1 VARPSARTASKPT
14 TLRDASASTKT
25 TPLSP
30 AVGKAQTGAEALIRC
45 LEAHG
50 VEYIF
55 GYSGGA
61 AMPIFDALVDSKIK
75 LILVRHEQGATHM
88 ADGYARATG
97 KPGVVL
103 VTSGPGATNTVTGL
117 LTALMDSAPMI
128 VLTGQTISPMLG
140 KDAFQEA
147 DVTGITY
154 PVVKHSY
161 LVKNANDIPRIT
173 REAFYLAT
181 TGRPGPV
188 LIDLPKDITSGPCT
202 ASTKDPLKI
211 EMDLPGYTVPSHP
224 DLALV
229 KKAAAL
235 LARSK
240 RPVLYVGHGAVI
252 SGAGKA
258 IIELAEK
265 LQAPIVNTL
274 LGKGACPEDH
284 PLHQGMLGM
293 HGTAYANKTVTD
305 CDLIMAIGAR
315 WDDRI
320 TGKLSEFCVGATKI
334 HVDIDVA
341 EFNKIVRPDVS
352 LAGDARLVIEA
363 LLPLVGKLDTT
374 AWLEQIEA
382 WRQQYPLKYLK
393 KGGLRA
399 QHVLDRL
406 DKLGGRE
413 SIITTDVGQH
423 QMWAAQFCLTTKNRH
438 WISSGGAGTMGFGLP
453 SAIGAQFAKPKSKV
467 WTVCGDGGFQ
477 MTMPELATA
486 ALHKLPIKIL
496 IINNSYL
503 GMVRQWQELFFENRL
518 SGVDLE
524 GNPDF
529 VKLAGA
535 YGIKAWRIKRPSEVD
550 GILKAAHAWT
560 DGPCLVEAEV
570 IKEDNVFPMIPA
582 GAPLRD
588 MIIDR
593 PKHNATKLA
602 RPEGST

>member
-1 VARPSARTASKPT
+1 VPTPT
-14 TLRDASASTKT
+14 TARDTSSTAKAADAAKAAPT
-25 TPLSP
+25 LS
-30 AVGKAQTGAEALIRC
+30 KAQTGAEALIRC
-45 LEAHG
+45 LEAQG
-50 VEYIF
+50 VEYVF

-161 LVKNANDIPRIT
+161 LVKNPNDIPRIT
-173 REAFYLAT
+173 REAFHLAT
-181 TGRPGPV
+181 SGRPGPV
-188 LIDLPKDITSGPCT
+188 LIDLPKDVTSAPCT
-202 ASTKDPLKI
+202 SLTSDPLKV
-211 EMDLPGYTVPSHP
+211 EMDLPGYKVPGHP
-224 DLALV
+224 DEGAL
-229 KKAAAL
+229 KKAAML
-235 LARSK
+235 LARSRK
-240 RPVLYVGHGAVI
+240 PVLYVGHGAVI
-252 SGAGKA
+252 SGAGEA
-258 IIELAEK
+258 IIKLAEK
-265 LQAPIVNTL
+265 LHAPIVNTL
-274 LGKGACPEDH
+274 LGKGACAEDH

-293 HGTAYANKTVTD
+293 HGTAYANKAVTH

-341 EFNKIVRPDVS
+341 EFNKIVKPDVC
-352 LAGDARLVIEA
+352 LAGDAKLTMED
-363 LLPLVGKLDTT
+363 LLPLVDKLDT
-374 AWLEQIEA
+374 ADWLKQIGE
-382 WRQQYPLKYLK
+382 WRKQYPLKYLK

-406 DKLGGRE
+406 DKLGGRD

-486 ALHKLPIKIL
+486 ALHKLP
-496 IINNSYL
+496 
-503 GMVRQWQELFFENRL
+503 VRSW
-518 SGVDLE
+518 S
-524 GNPDF
+524 
-529 VKLAGA
+529 
-535 YGIKAWRIKRPSEVD
+535 
-550 GILKAAHAWT
+550 
-560 DGPCLVEAEV
+560 
-570 IKEDNVFPMIPA
+570 
-582 GAPLRD
+582 
-588 MIIDR
+588 
-593 PKHNATKLA
+593 
-602 RPEGST
+602 